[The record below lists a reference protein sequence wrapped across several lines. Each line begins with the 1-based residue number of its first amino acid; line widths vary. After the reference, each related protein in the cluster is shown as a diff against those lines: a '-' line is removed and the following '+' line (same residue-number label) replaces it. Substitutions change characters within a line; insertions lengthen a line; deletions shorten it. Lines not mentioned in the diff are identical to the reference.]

1 MVRILF
7 TPEIAFEAN
16 VDFCQGTGSVP
27 FQPYIE
33 EGPNSYDSHR
43 SFQSIVF
50 QEPYRKFS
58 PEELRW
64 ADYVQGRKFGNASGQ
79 AKLFD
84 ISLGFGGFG
93 SNNTTSALGTNNTTG
108 IGSNA
113 GSPFGDKPASDN
125 ELSSKANVGYCQGTG
140 SVPFQPYIQKEPNSY
155 DSHYSSFQSIV
166 FQEPYWEFSLEELRW
181 ADYVQGRKF
190 GNVSG

>member
-16 VDFCQGTGSVP
+16 VDYCQGTGSVP

-33 EGPNSYDSHR
+33 EGPNSYDSR
-43 SFQSIVF
+43 QSFQSIVL
-50 QEPYRKFS
+50 QQPYRKFS

-79 AKLFD
+79 AKFFD

-108 IGSNA
+108 IGPTNT
-113 GSPFGDKPASDN
+113 GSLSGNKPAPDN
-125 ELSSKANVGYCQGTG
+125 DLSSKANVGYCQGTG
-140 SVPFQPYIQKEPNSY
+140 SVPFRPYVQKELNSY
-155 DSHYSSFQSIV
+155 DSRQSFQSIA
-166 FQEPYWEFSLEELRW
+166 FQEPYWEFSPEELRW

-190 GNVSG
+190 GNASC